1 MQLRPVPTAADRNNE
16 SPVQVVSNELR
27 SALNGGPPIAP
38 LPAEPA
44 EVQRVLHALR
54 PDEPVEE
61 IDAAVVVATSGSTGE
76 PKSVVLSRTAVIASA
91 EATHERLG
99 GPGTWLLALPVHY
112 VAGLMVLA
120 RAIVAD
126 TRAHQV
132 GSDLAGVSSAL
143 GTNVGR
149 CYLSIVPTQLVRA
162 LEDRDLTEQLGRLDA
177 VLLGGAPATPALLDR
192 ALTAGLRVVTT
203 YGMSETCGGCVYDGL
218 PLPGVSV
225 QLDETERITLTG
237 RSVFSG
243 YRLRPELTAEAL
255 MTGVDGERSF
265 RTQDRGLWREDR
277 LEVLGR
283 FDDVVIS
290 GGLNVDLAAVER
302 VAGSA
307 PGLNGGGLAVV
318 AVPDAE
324 WGSRIL
330 AVTDRPGLDQAALRA
345 HLRPLLSD
353 HALPRELITLTAL
366 PRTSSG
372 KIDRQQLIRDL
383 GSGAIR

>member
-1 MQLRPVPTAADRNNE
+1 MQLRPVPTAGERSGE
-16 SPVQVVSNELR
+16 SPVQLVSSELR
-27 SALNGGPPIAP
+27 GALNGGPPIAP
-38 LPAEPA
+38 LPADPA
-44 EVQRVLHALR
+44 EAHRVVDALR

-61 IDAAVVVATSGSTGE
+61 TDAAVVVATSGSTGE
-76 PKSVVLSRTAVIASA
+76 PKGVVLSRAAVITSA
-91 EATHERLG
+91 EATHDRLG
-99 GPGTWLLALPVHY
+99 GPGDWLLALPVHY

-120 RAIVAD
+120 RAVVAG

-132 GSDLAGVSSAL
+132 GSDLAAL
-143 GTNVGR
+143 STALETDAGR
-149 CYLSIVPTQLVRA
+149 RYLSIVPTQLVRA
-162 LEDRDLTEQLGRLDA
+162 LDDQNLTEQLSRLDA

-192 ALTAGLRVVTT
+192 ARTADIRVVTT
-203 YGMSETCGGCVYDGL
+203 YGMSETCGGCVYDGV

-243 YRLRPELTAEAL
+243 YRLRPELTADAL
-255 MTGVDGERSF
+255 VTGPDGERSF
-265 RTQDRGLWREDR
+265 RTQDRGVWRADR
-277 LEVLGR
+277 LKVLGR

-302 VAGSA
+302 VAGTT
-307 PGLNGGGLAVV
+307 PGLNGGELAVV

-330 AVTDRPGLDQAALRA
+330 AVTDRPDLDHAALRT
-345 HLRPLLSD
+345 HLCLLLPD

-372 KIDRQQLIRDL
+372 KIDRQRLIQDL